1 MDDNEQ
7 LSSDRAS
14 RIADVLHSSATTRSL
29 PSSLVPIVAALE
41 LRQPKVVTSGL
52 LAEIAR
58 ESVSNLAPSGIAER
72 LVRRGW
78 LLPLRVRD
86 AWEFVPGAHA
96 GRFGW
101 GDPWIELRAVLAHD
115 PDAPVAVAFE
125 SAIWELGYT
134 THQPTKPVL
143 AHRHGWQAPPGVSAR
158 SVTYEW
164 RLHPAKV
171 KDLPVWLAATAVVAP
186 ADRPVA
192 QGDWH
197 NADDRLPETFRA
209 TTLDDVLTEVEGH
222 GKASVARLGYLAE
235 WSHRFDIA
243 DALDELLAGSR
254 PVVYL
259 GPRETKGR
267 WANRWHLYDSLLPER

>member
-1 MDDNEQ
+1 M
-7 LSSDRAS
+7 
-14 RIADVLHSSATTRSL
+14 LHSSTTTRSL
-29 PSSLVPIVAALE
+29 PASLAPIVAALE

-52 LAEIAR
+52 LAEIAQ
-58 ESVSNLAPSGIAER
+58 EAGSNLAPAAIAER

-86 AWEFVPGAHA
+86 AWEFAPGAHA

-101 GDPWIELRAVLAHD
+101 GDAWIELRALLAHS

-125 SAIWELGYT
+125 SAIWELGHT

-164 RLHPAKV
+164 RLHPAKL
-171 KDLPVWLAATAVVAP
+171 KDLPVWQAATAVVAA
-186 ADRPVA
+186 ADRPGA

-197 NADDRLPETFRA
+197 NANDWLPETFRA
-209 TTLDDVLTEVEGH
+209 TTLDDVLTEVEGR

-243 DALDELLAGSR
+243 DALDELLVGRR

-267 WANRWHLYDSLLPER
+267 WANRWRLYDSLLPER